1 MRTPDRFIELIN
13 SSHSAESSFEVLG
26 EQERRLEGLQL
37 AMRMREGVPM
47 DSFTTEDLEMMSEL
61 LNVAHGVVTLTRA
74 GRLLANEV
82 LIRLK

>member
-1 MRTPDRFIELIN
+1 
-13 SSHSAESSFEVLG
+13 
-26 EQERRLEGLQL
+26 
-37 AMRMREGVPM
+37 MRMREGVPM